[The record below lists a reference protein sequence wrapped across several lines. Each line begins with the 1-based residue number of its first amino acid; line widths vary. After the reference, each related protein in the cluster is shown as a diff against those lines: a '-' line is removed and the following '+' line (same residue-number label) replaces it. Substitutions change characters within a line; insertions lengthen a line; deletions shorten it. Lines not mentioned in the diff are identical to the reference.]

1 MAKWDL
7 PASRTAD
14 SELQGIASWATLT
27 TLAPLAADT
36 SYGSAG
42 NHRSI
47 RVAGRGRDDNNRTYD
62 AVDATNIINQA
73 QQPYERPSQLHLCF
87 SNQSVSWRRVRL
99 RSQRRFRRTQL
110 R

>member
-1 MAKWDL
+1 MG
-7 PASRTAD
+7 PASESDSRFGVARNRQLGHAD
-14 SELQGIASWATLT
+14 DAGSL
-27 TLAPLAADT
+27 ADT

-42 NHRSI
+42 NHWSI

-87 SNQSVSWRRVRL
+87 RNQSVSWRRVRL